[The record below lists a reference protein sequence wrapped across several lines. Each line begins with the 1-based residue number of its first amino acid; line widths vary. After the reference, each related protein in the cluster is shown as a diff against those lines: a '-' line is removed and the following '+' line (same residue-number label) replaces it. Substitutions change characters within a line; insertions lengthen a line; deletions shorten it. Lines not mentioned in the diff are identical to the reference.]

1 MLIDYEKISLEEL
14 ERLSFLHV
22 ETFNFIC
29 DADTKKVIL
38 EKIEEE

>member
-1 MLIDYEKISLEEL
+1 MEIDYEKISIEEL
-14 ERLSFLHV
+14 ERLSFLHAG
-22 ETFNFIC
+22 TFNFMC

>member
-1 MLIDYEKISLEEL
+1 MEIDYEKISIEEL

-22 ETFNFIC
+22 AAFNFIC